1 MKLDNLLIFSKRWK
15 ASCFSIIVP
24 KHVCTVKHKKQI
36 LLTLEKIQS
45 MKYLAVILLV
55 IPFVL
60 LFSNLLGKESAMATS
75 DWLNFMT
82 SSSALVFSVV
92 VAIKTGRT
100 GNHGKAWML
109 FSACI
114 VLWFIG
120 ERIWMVNELVY
131 HQKPWP
137 SSADYF
143 WLAGYFFFLTFSFY
157 YLKPFARSISKNLAI
172 FSVVIPLVVLGVTL
186 YVTEDSNSSLDLYEK
201 ILADAYPVLDSVSL
215 IPVILGLAIFF
226 RGAVHFM
233 WILLFLGMLCF
244 VVSDLGYLYFSLDGS
259 YYTGHPIDIPYLWAY
274 ALFSFGVMG
283 NIRTFSGPKTL
294 NDKSIQK

>member
-1 MKLDNLLIFSKRWK
+1 M
-15 ASCFSIIVP
+15 
-24 KHVCTVKHKKQI
+24 
-36 LLTLEKIQS
+36 LTFGRLQS
-45 MKYLAVILLV
+45 AKYLAVILLV

-60 LFSNLLGKESAMATS
+60 LFSNLFGKYTAMVTS
-75 DWLNFMT
+75 DWLNFIA
-82 SSSALVFSVV
+82 SSSALVFSAI

-109 FSACI
+109 FAACI
-114 VLWFIG
+114 TLWFIG

-143 WLAGYFFFLTFSFY
+143 WLSGYFFFLAFSFY
-157 YLKPFARSISKNLAI
+157 YLKPFTRSMTKNLVFFA
-172 FSVVIPLVVLGVTL
+172 VVVPLVVLGVTL
-186 YVTEDSNSSLDLYEK
+186 YVTEDSNSSLGIYEK

-226 RGAVHFM
+226 RGAVHFL

-244 VVSDLGYLYFSLDGS
+244 VVSDLGYLYFSLDDS

-274 ALFSFGVMG
+274 VLFSFGVMG
-283 NIRTFSGPKTL
+283 NIKTFSGPTTLHDKTGQ
-294 NDKSIQK
+294 QK